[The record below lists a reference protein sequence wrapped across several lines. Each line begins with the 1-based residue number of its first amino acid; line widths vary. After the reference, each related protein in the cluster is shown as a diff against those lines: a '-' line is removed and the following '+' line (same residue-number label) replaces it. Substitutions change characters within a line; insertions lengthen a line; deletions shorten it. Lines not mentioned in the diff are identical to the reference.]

1 MIKQIHIK
9 NFKSVQDLKLELGRI
24 NVFIG
29 ANGSGK
35 SNILEA
41 IALAGAYSAD
51 KLDYEFLTSRGIR
64 IPSDLNHFKSLFNL
78 ENITQSI
85 KIEFQLDREL
95 PTLKYEINLY
105 DLADGKNWSR
115 EYQIPHIEE
124 RVKFKI
130 NEGSSEVNDLEQL
143 RELVKE
149 EISKMFG
156 ELRNSEIEKFIIYQ
170 PEYSPLRNLFDET
183 QIRPLGIHG
192 EGLFRV
198 LNNFPKERINAI
210 KELLKSFDWFETFN
224 VDINSKLE
232 NSINIKDRFIDKG
245 FEWFDQR
252 SVNEGFLFILFYLT
266 LFSSDKTPAFFA
278 VDNVESTLNP
288 LLSQQLLHSISDL
301 AKKNNKQAILTTHS
315 AAILDGLDLRDDD
328 QRLFVI
334 SRDMDGQT
342 VAKRIR
348 EYSNESDKS
357 MKLSERWM
365 RGYIGGLPDNF

>member
-315 AAILDGLDLRDDD
+315 AVILDGLDLRDDD